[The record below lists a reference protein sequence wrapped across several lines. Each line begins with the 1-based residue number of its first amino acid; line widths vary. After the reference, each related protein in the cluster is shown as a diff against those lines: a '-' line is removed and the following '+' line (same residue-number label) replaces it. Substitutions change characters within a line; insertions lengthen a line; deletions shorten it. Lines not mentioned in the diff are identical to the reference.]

1 MLKQLLKV
9 TLTSQKI
16 LYLEERLLL
25 YVGTGGD
32 LSVRMAGNASDAT
45 VVIKNVADGS
55 FLPIVVK
62 AVLAATTASDILA
75 IN

>member
-1 MLKQLLKV
+1 
-9 TLTSQKI
+9 
-16 LYLEERLLL
+16 
-25 YVGTGGD
+25 
-32 LSVRMAGNASDAT
+32 MAGSNSDAT

-62 AVLAATTASDILA
+62 AVLTATTASDILA